1 MTRFFTMA
9 QVQKSPN
16 GIHSL
21 DDLHEKTAIFSMEA
35 IFEHI
40 QHIFRWEAL
49 LKRLPIIQ
57 HFYKIYD
64 SFYTDKKVE
73 LVAKTCERN
82 NVLKTLLSNILLQDS
97 NLANFLL
104 INITNE
110 IIIEF
115 FNYKDNVGFH
125 GVTLRLGLYF
135 AD

>member
-1 MTRFFTMA
+1 MESIPLMTSMRK
-9 QVQKSPN
+9 QP
-16 GIHSL
+16 
-21 DDLHEKTAIFSMEA
+21 FSA
-35 IFEHI
+35 WKPFLSIYNI
-40 QHIFRWEAL
+40 YIAAL
-49 LKRLPIIQ
+49 SKLLAIIQ

>member
-1 MTRFFTMA
+1 MESIPLMTSMRK
-9 QVQKSPN
+9 QP
-16 GIHSL
+16 
-21 DDLHEKTAIFSMEA
+21 FSA
-35 IFEHI
+35 WKPFLSIYNI
-40 QHIFRWEAL
+40 YIAAL
-49 LKRLPIIQ
+49 LKLLAIIQ

-73 LVAKTCERN
+73 LVAKTCEGN

-97 NLANFLL
+97 NLADFLL

-115 FNYKDNVGFH
+115 LNYKDNVGFH